1 MKPYLQ
7 LMRPPNLPTA
17 MSDVAAGAAV
27 AAFFVSEQLPDW
39 ALLEELSWG
48 HLSLLLFATVC
59 LYAGGV
65 VMNDVFDADIDAVE
79 RPERPIPSGRV
90 PLENARTMG
99 LTLLLAG
106 VLASFT
112 VNALCGGVALTVA
125 LLALVYDRYAKHHAF
140 WGPFTMGLCRA
151 GNLLLGMSWTGQ
163 WQPIYM
169 LIVTAPLAYIAS
181 ITYVSRF
188 EVRGGNAQKLGRT
201 FMWELWAITAPNIL
215 GNSVANNLWQPIPF
229 VILLMVLITPPLAK
243 AQKEPTPENIKKA
256 VKSRVIGLI
265 ALNAAWA
272 AAFGGWQW
280 GLAVLMLMPI
290 SRLLA
295 KTFAVT

>member
-17 MSDVAAGAAV
+17 MSDVAAGAAI
-27 AAFFVSEQLPDW
+27 AAFFVKEQLPDW
-39 ALLEELSWG
+39 ALLETLPFN
-48 HLSLLLFATVC
+48 HLALLLFATVC

-90 PLENARTMG
+90 PLEHARIMG

-106 VLASFT
+106 VLASFA
-112 VNALCGGVALTVA
+112 VNALCGGVALAVA
-125 LLALVYDRYAKHHAF
+125 LLALVYDRYAKHQSF

-151 GNLLLGMSWTGQ
+151 GNLLLGMSWLGQ
-163 WQPIYM
+163 WQPIYV
-169 LIVTAPLAYIAS
+169 LIMTTPLAYIAS
-181 ITYVSRF
+181 ITYISRF

-201 FMWELWAITAPNIL
+201 FTWELWAIISPTIL
-215 GNSVANNLWQPIPF
+215 GNSVAHNLWQPLPF
-229 VILLMVLITPPLAK
+229 VLLLMMLITPPLAK

-256 VKSRVIGLI
+256 VKARVIGLI

-280 GLAVLMLMPI
+280 GVAALMLMPI

>member
-17 MSDVAAGAAV
+17 MSDVAAGAAI
-27 AAFFVSEQLPDW
+27 AAFFVKEQLPDW
-39 ALLEELSWG
+39 ALLETLPFN
-48 HLSLLLFATVC
+48 HLALLLFATVC

-65 VMNDVFDADIDAVE
+65 VMNDVFDTDIDAVE

-90 PLENARTMG
+90 PLESARTMG

-106 VLASFT
+106 VLASFA
-112 VNALCGGVALTVA
+112 VHVLCGGVALAVA
-125 LLALVYDRYAKHHAF
+125 LLALIYNRYAKHQSF

-151 GNLLLGMSWTGQ
+151 GNLLLGMSWLGQ
-163 WQPIYM
+163 WEPIYA
-169 LIVTAPLAYIAS
+169 LIMTTPLAYIAS
-181 ITYVSRF
+181 ITYISRF
-188 EVRGGNAQKLGRT
+188 EVHGGNSQQLSKT
-201 FMWELWAITAPNIL
+201 FFWELWAIIAPTIM
-215 GNSVANNLWQPIPF
+215 GIHITNNFWQSIPF
-229 VILLMVLITPPLAK
+229 TVLLMVLITPPLVK
-243 AQKEPTPENIKKA
+243 AQKEPTPDNIKKA
-256 VKSRVIGLI
+256 VKARVIALI

-280 GLAVLMLMPI
+280 GLAVLMLMPV

>member
-17 MSDVAAGAAV
+17 VSDVAAGTAV
-27 AAFFVSEQLPDW
+27 AAFFISKQLPDW
-39 ALLEELSWG
+39 ALLKELSWG

-65 VMNDVFDADIDAVE
+65 VMNDVFDTDIDAVE

-90 PLENARTMG
+90 LLENARTMG

-106 VLASFT
+106 VLASFA
-112 VNALCGGVALTVA
+112 VNMLCGGVALTVA
-125 LLALVYDRYAKHHAF
+125 LLALIYDRYAKHHVF

-163 WQPIYM
+163 WQPIYI
-169 LIVTAPLAYIAS
+169 LIMTAPLAYIAS
-181 ITYVSRF
+181 VTYISRF
-188 EVRGGNAQKLGRT
+188 EVHGGDAKKLGRT
-201 FMWELWAITAPNIL
+201 FMWELWAVIAPTVL
-215 GNSVANNLWQPIPF
+215 GNSVAHNLWQPIPF
-229 VILLMVLITPPLAK
+229 VVLLMIIITPPLAK

-256 VKSRVIGLI
+256 VKTRIIGLI

-280 GLAVLMLMPI
+280 GVAVLMLMPI

-295 KTFAVT
+295 KTFTVT

>member
-1 MKPYLQ
+1 LKPYLQ

-17 MSDVAAGAAV
+17 MSDVAAGAAI
-27 AAFFVSEQLPDW
+27 AAFFVKEQLPDW
-39 ALLEELSWG
+39 ALLETLPLAQLG
-48 HLSLLLFATVC
+48 LLLFATVC

-90 PLENARTMG
+90 SLESARTMG

-106 VLASFT
+106 VLASFA
-112 VNALCGGVALTVA
+112 VNALCGGVALAVA
-125 LLALVYDRYAKHHAF
+125 LLALIYDRYAKHQSF

-151 GNLLLGMSWTGQ
+151 GNLLLGMSWLGQ
-163 WQPIYM
+163 WQPIYV
-169 LIVTAPLAYIAS
+169 LIMTTPLIYIAS
-181 ITYVSRF
+181 ITYISRF
-188 EVRGGNAQKLGRT
+188 EVHGGDAKKLAKV
-201 FMWELWAITAPNIL
+201 FMWETWATLAPPIL
-215 GNSVANNLWQPIPF
+215 GNTVAHNILQPIPF
-229 VILLMVLITPPLAK
+229 VILLNILILPPLTK

-256 VKSRVIGLI
+256 VKARVIALI